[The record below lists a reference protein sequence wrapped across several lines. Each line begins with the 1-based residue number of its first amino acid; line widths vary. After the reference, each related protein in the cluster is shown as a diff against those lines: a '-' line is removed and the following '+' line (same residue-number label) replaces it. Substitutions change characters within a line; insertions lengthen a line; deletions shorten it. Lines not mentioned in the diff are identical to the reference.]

1 MNVVALY
8 TRALALSAKENN
20 LIIAGNLLVTV
31 PRWSERENQLFKD
44 LSAAAKQY
52 WVDVYDAPSQIYK
65 PTPEP
70 MQAKLVRELNDWDE
84 PGDRRGVYLVAT
96 SRQAAEA
103 LGRNVSI
110 LEALATRSAKLKFA
124 AVGVETAYD
133 FSEVLGRFGIAQ
145 VPRKDILTPEISGR
159 LDNLAQEMLGK
170 VPTGTLAIVLTSAE
184 DRGDFAQKLISG
196 GLRVV
201 KIPAYSSVPQELGK
215 LPDVKAPWFVL
226 VSASGFVPLLAK
238 ELAAQGIAFA
248 DITWMGPSASEV
260 PVKKSYPGIKWISLR
275 GSGADDFIANDV
287 LERITHADD

>member
-1 MNVVALY
+1 M
-8 TRALALSAKENN
+8 
-20 LIIAGNLLVTV
+20 LIVGNLLVTV

-65 PTPEP
+65 PSPESL
-70 MQAKLVRELNDWDE
+70 QAKLVRELNDWDE
-84 PGDRRGVYLVAT
+84 PGDRRECYLVAT

-110 LEALATRSAKLKFA
+110 LEALAKRSSKLKYA
-124 AVGVETAYD
+124 AVGAETAYD
-133 FSEVLGRFGIAQ
+133 FSAVLARFGIAQ
-145 VPRKDILTPEISGR
+145 VPRKDILTPEIPGR

-170 VPTGTLAIVLTSAE
+170 VPAGTLAIVLTVAE

-201 KIPAYSSVPQELGK
+201 KIPAYSAIPQDLGK
-215 LPDVKAPWFVL
+215 LPVVKAPWFVL

-248 DITWMGPSASEV
+248 DITWMGPSASEA
-260 PVKKSYPGIKWISLR
+260 PVKKSYPSIKWISLR
-275 GSGADDFIANDV
+275 GAGADDFIANDI
-287 LERITHADD
+287 LEKITHAED